1 MAKKNYE
8 YTDNEL
14 ADIAIAHPEFKSP
27 NFSLYT
33 NDFLG
38 SNKIIMLTDVAY
50 RGYVNLLLAEW
61 NEKDCGLPT
70 TDPTTVGK
78 LVKLSKIERK
88 SFEENMEDILQF
100 FFEYQGRLFNRRLL
114 EERLKQIKRREIN
127 TNNINQRY
135 SKSTNNLPEGL
146 PENLQSKVPP
156 YDLSDKDNDT
166 DKDNKEVKD
175 NSKKADILNYFSAK
189 GYPLSEA
196 EEFFNH
202 YESQGWV
209 TGNGIPI
216 VNWRVK
222 AENWHK
228 EQMRRISDKPKP
240 EYKQKI
246 DNSTYRQA
254 FVKKLDDCENGCG
267 KKGTMRFGERKI
279 LVCSKRCGEEFE
291 EKNKN
296 AFNEIEKLVAGMKA

>member
-1 MAKKNYE
+1 MAKKDFE
-8 YTDNEL
+8 YTNEEL
-14 ADIAIAHPEFKSP
+14 AEISRACLDFHSPAFQLYVNDI
-27 NFSLYT
+27 
-33 NDFLG
+33 LG
-38 SNKIIMLTDVAY
+38 SNKILMMEPEGLA
-50 RGYVNLLLAEW
+50 GYVMLLFVSW
-61 NEKDCGLPT
+61 NEKDCGIPTDTHSLVRLSRLLPEQFN
-70 TDPTTVGK
+70 K
-78 LVKLSKIERK
+78 VKNSIM
-88 SFEENMEDILQF
+88 SN
-100 FFEYQGRLFNRRLL
+100 FFEYKGRFYNRRLL
-114 EERLKQIKRREIN
+114 LERKKQINMR
-127 TNNINQRY
+127 NQRTEALRKRY
-135 SKSTNNLPEGL
+135 EKPTGEKIPVNEDEDEDES
-146 PENLQSKVPP
+146 
-156 YDLSDKDNDT
+156 
-166 DKDNKEVKD
+166 KEVKD
-175 NSKKADILNYFSAK
+175 NSRKVDILNYFIVK
-189 GYPLSEA
+189 GYPVSEA

-296 AFNEIEKLVAGMKA
+296 AFSEIEKLVAGMKA